1 MIKNDKKSLM
11 KHLTQMKEAFESN
24 NNWLSDQFAID
35 YVAFISGSAG
45 LKNVLYK

>member
-1 MIKNDKKSLM
+1 
-11 KHLTQMKEAFESN
+11 MKEAFESN